1 MNQPEKRM
9 PIKLIAS
16 EEGEPRVE
24 HRAGKRYEVAVVPIV
39 DRDLNA
45 MEEGIEEAAR
55 PARLCGSRSTCV
67 AIIEIE

>member
-1 MNQPEKRM
+1 MNQPKKR
-9 PIKLIAS
+9 ISIQLIAS
-16 EEGEPRVE
+16 EEREPPVE
-24 HRAGKRYEVAVVPIV
+24 GRTGKRYQVAVVPIV

-45 MEEGIEEAAR
+45 VEEGIEAR